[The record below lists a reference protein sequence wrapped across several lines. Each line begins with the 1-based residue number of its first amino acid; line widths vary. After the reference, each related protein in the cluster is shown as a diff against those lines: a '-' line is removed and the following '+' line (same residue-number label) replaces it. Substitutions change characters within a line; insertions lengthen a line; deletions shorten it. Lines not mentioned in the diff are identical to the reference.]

1 MNPESFESERE
12 IQAAA
17 PTVLTPDS
25 LQAVVALEDKVSTE
39 SMDSAESVAF
49 SEPVGIAEFL
59 PSTDTSDTSAPLG
72 AVDETTP
79 TTLALPESPIVSK
92 NGTDGAMTSSAPAA
106 APAPKPSGWDVA
118 HSSYAEGRALDLN
131 VVGYNRGGLLVDLGD
146 VRGFVPASQLVSFP
160 RRATEEERMAE
171 MAQYVGKSLRLK
183 VIELDR
189 PHNRLIL
196 SERIAKMPVSRSEQL
211 LSSIQP
217 GQCLG
222 GTIRNVTDFGAFV
235 DLGGV
240 EGLIHVSEMSW
251 QRVAHPRDV
260 CAAGMKVSVYVIDV
274 NREQRRI
281 GLSLKRLAPDPW
293 ALAAEH
299 YKPGDVVGAII
310 TNVVSFGAFA
320 RMPEGIEGLIH
331 TSELAEGNFLHPN
344 DVVHEGDTVQVR
356 VMNIDPARQRI
367 GLTLRLTDTPHLP
380 ASAPLAGPAE
390 NDDGYWNSLAAS

>member
-1 MNPESFESERE
+1 MTPEPFEFHGETL
-12 IQAAA
+12 A
-17 PTVLTPDS
+17 PSPSVLTADAMAS
-25 LQAVVALEDKVSTE
+25 VVPTAEENSSGAQTE
-39 SMDSAESVAF
+39 SPVQES
-49 SEPVGIAEFL
+49 PTAEFVE
-59 PSTDTSDTSAPLG
+59 PPASPPPL
-72 AVDETTP
+72 E
-79 TTLALPESPIVSK
+79 
-92 NGTDGAMTSSAPAA
+92 TSSRTIP
-106 APAPKPSGWDVA
+106 PAPRPSGWDTA
-118 HSSYAEGRALDLN
+118 HASYADGRALELN

-160 RRATEEERMAE
+160 RRPTEEERMAE
-171 MAQYVGKSLRLK
+171 MAHYIGKSLRLK

-189 PHNRLIL
+189 QHNRLIL
-196 SERIAKMPVSRSEQL
+196 SERIAKMPISRTEQL
-211 LSSIQP
+211 MNSIQP
-217 GQCLG
+217 GQALT

-260 CAAGMKVSVYVIDV
+260 CSAGATVNVYVIDV
-274 NREQRRI
+274 NPEQRRI
-281 GLSLKRLAPDPW
+281 GLSLKRLMPDPW

-299 YKPGDVVGAII
+299 YKPGDIVSAVI

-367 GLTLRLTDTPHLP
+367 GLTLRLTDAPRMP
-380 ASAPLAGPAE
+380 SSAPLAGPAE
-390 NDDGYWNSLAAS
+390 NDDGYWNSLASS

>member
-1 MNPESFESERE
+1 MTPEPFEFNVETL
-12 IQAAA
+12 A
-17 PTVLTPDS
+17 PPPVVLTLD
-25 LQAVVALEDKVSTE
+25 
-39 SMDSAESVAF
+39 
-49 SEPVGIAEFL
+49 
-59 PSTDTSDTSAPLG
+59 PLD
-72 AVDETTP
+72 ATR
-79 TTLALPESPIVSK
+79 S
-92 NGTDGAMTSSAPAA
+92 GAMERDVPNQTPETPLPLETEIPAT
-106 APAPKPSGWDVA
+106 PPEPKPSGWDTA
-118 HSSYAEGRALDLN
+118 HASYAEGRVVELH

-160 RRATEEERMAE
+160 RRTTEEERMAE
-171 MAQYVGKSLRLK
+171 MAHYVGKTLRLK

-189 PHNRLIL
+189 QHNRLIL

-211 LSSIQP
+211 LNSIQP
-217 GQCLG
+217 GQALT

-251 QRVAHPRDV
+251 QRVNHPRDV
-260 CAAGMKVSVYVIDV
+260 CAAGATVNVYVIDV

-293 ALAAEH
+293 ALAAQH
-299 YKPGDVVGAII
+299 YKPGDIVPAVI

-331 TSELAEGNFLHPN
+331 TSELAEGNFLHPR
-344 DVVHEGDTVQVR
+344 DVVHEGDTVNVR

-367 GLTLRLTDTPHLP
+367 GLTLRLSGTPRP
-380 ASAPLAGPAE
+380 PTFAPLAGPAE
-390 NDDGYWNSLAAS
+390 NDDGYWNSLASG